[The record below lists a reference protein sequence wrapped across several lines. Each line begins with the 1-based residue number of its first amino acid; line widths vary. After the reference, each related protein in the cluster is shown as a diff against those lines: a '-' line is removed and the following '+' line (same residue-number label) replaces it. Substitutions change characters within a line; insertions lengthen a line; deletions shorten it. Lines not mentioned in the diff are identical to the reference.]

1 MTDPIADLLT
11 RIRNAS
17 TAQLAEVLVP
27 ASKLKAEV
35 VRILKE
41 EGYVERFSVEA
52 APEGEPG
59 ERIRIVLSNIA
70 IPFEDLGATSGT
82 NVIEDVGTGKAVVY
96 PFIIFAAD
104 AFGVTN
110 NKDHTRNRTPHRNLA
125 VTDLATRG
133 KQVCDRYHTA

>member
-1 MTDPIADLLT
+1 MSMTDPIADLLT

-59 ERIRIVLSNIA
+59 ERIRIVLRYTEDRRPVITGIQRASRPGRRHYVDHDHIPKVQGGLGTA
-70 IPFEDLGATSGT
+70 IISTSHGVMT
-82 NVIEDVGTGKAVVY
+82 GHDARRERVGGEVMCHVW
-96 PFIIFAAD
+96 
-104 AFGVTN
+104 
-110 NKDHTRNRTPHRNLA
+110 
-125 VTDLATRG
+125 
-133 KQVCDRYHTA
+133 